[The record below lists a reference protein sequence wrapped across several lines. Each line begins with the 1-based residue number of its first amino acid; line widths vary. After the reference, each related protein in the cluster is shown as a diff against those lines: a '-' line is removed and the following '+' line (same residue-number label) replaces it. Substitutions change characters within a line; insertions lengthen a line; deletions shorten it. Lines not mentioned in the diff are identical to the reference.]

1 MKILK
6 QLLIIIGFSL
16 IGSLISYLLRLMKI
30 NFPGSLIGMILLFIF
45 LIIGIVKEHSI
56 KDVATFFI
64 DNMGIF
70 FVPGAVAILNKL
82 ELINEIWWKLAIVIL
97 VGFLVS
103 FIATFFSVKLTLYL
117 QEKRRR
123 KND

>member
-1 MKILK
+1 MKIFK
-6 QLLIIIGFSL
+6 QLLIIIAFSL
-16 IGSLISYLLRLMKI
+16 IGVVISYLFSLIKI
-30 NFPGSLIGMILLFIF
+30 NFPGSLIGMVILFIF
-45 LIIGIVKEHSI
+45 LLTKLLKEHHI

-82 ELINEIWWKLAIVIL
+82 ELISEIYWKLIIVIL
-97 VGFLVS
+97 VGFIVS
-103 FIATFFSVKLTLYL
+103 FTATYFSVKLVLFI
-117 QEKRRR
+117 QNKGGK